1 MKYLI
6 KYNNGKDT
14 MLIKNDL
21 AFKGYIDLAVVQNRD
36 IKDFHVIVIPDNE
49 TVFRCRYADTSH
61 FYTLKDLQEFLEYE
75 GEQYPDLRI
84 TIV

>member
-6 KYNNGKDT
+6 KYNNGT
-14 MLIKNDL
+14 MLIKNDS
-21 AFKGYIDLAVVQNRD
+21 AFKGYIDLAVIQDKD
-36 IKDFHVIVIPDNE
+36 IKDFHVTVISDSE

-61 FYTLKDLQEFLEYE
+61 FYTLKELQKFLQYE

-84 TIV
+84 TIA

>member
-6 KYNNGKDT
+6 KYNNGKNE
-14 MLIKNDL
+14 MFIKNDL
-21 AFKGYIDLAVVQNRD
+21 AFKGYIELAVVQNRD
-36 IKDFHVIVIPDNE
+36 IKDFHVTVIPD
-49 TVFRCRYADTSH
+49 TKTMFRCRYADTSH
-61 FYTLKDLQEFLEYE
+61 FYTLEDLQKFLEYE